1 VAKIRKKM
9 CTRKKWKNKLLS
21 NKVEFIREIFTNNG
35 SANNEIVQETFV
47 EVD

>member
-9 CTRKKWKNKLLS
+9 CTRKEWKNKLLS

-35 SANNEIVQETFV
+35 SANNEIDERNFC
-47 EVD
+47 